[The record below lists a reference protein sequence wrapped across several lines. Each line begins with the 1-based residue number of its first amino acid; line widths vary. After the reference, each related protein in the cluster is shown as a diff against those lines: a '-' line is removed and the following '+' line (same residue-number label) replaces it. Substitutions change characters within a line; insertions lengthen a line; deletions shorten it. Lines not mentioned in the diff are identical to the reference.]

1 MSKNWVAVVL
11 TLVPGLLA
19 AAEPACESRKLG
31 TGVSISESTSV
42 ASVLDRPDDFLGKAV
57 RVEGEVV
64 DVCAAAGCWMELRA
78 GEGERSVRVKVED
91 GEIVFPVA
99 ARGRRATAEGTVEAI
114 EMMRQRYLDYRHH
127 IADETGVEFDPATV
141 EGEGPF
147 RVIQIRGRGA
157 EVCL

>member
-1 MSKNWVAVVL
+1 MSRFWLVVALTVV
-11 TLVPGLLA
+11 PA
-19 AAEPACESRKLG
+19 ALQAADPPCSNTKVGAPLSIAEATP
-31 TGVSISESTSV
+31 V
-42 ASVLDRPDDFLGKAV
+42 AAVLDRPDDFLGQPV

-64 DVCAAAGCWMELRA
+64 DVCAAAGCWLELRA

-91 GEIVFPVA
+91 GELVFPVA

-114 EMMRQRYLDYRHH
+114 EMTRQRYLTYRHH
-127 IADETGVEFDPATV
+127 IADETGAEFDPATV
-141 EGEGPF
+141 EGDGPF